1 MEKRKAFTLIELMGV
16 LVIIGI
22 LTVILVPVINNTIKN
37 NKQTLYDNQLKMI
50 RLAAQNLA
58 TDNTYILP
66 EEDGDEIY
74 ITLGQLRAM
83 GYAEGTIIDPL
94 TNKNFPDN
102 LIVMIIKKG
111 NDYDYVIN
119 LDGDVTIV
127 DSDIQVAKPSRKYI
141 NKGTNSFYIIT
152 VKPDSETE
160 EEKNK
165 NTLGYYTNIGKENIK
180 LLGVGETDEKVRY
193 KLDGSNGLYKLTVL
207 GGEKEGDLYFSLN
220 NIKNYEGKEIDVST
234 TNNDINSNKKIIVD
248 NTAPQISFTTNGTS
262 VWAKSVTTK
271 IQVTDNNGNDALDN
285 STYKYVYSLSN
296 KEEQDLTNSYNL
308 SDEVIKNK
316 DDGEYYLVARAC
328 DKAGNCKTEVSN
340 KFLVDNTPPTCNWS
354 GENTTWTQNA
364 QTITLTGIDNHKMNS
379 SKTTY
384 TKTYNQSGIELSTDN
399 LSSEIEDE
407 AGNVTKCSK
416 AVNVYYDTKKPVIT
430 SVDNP
435 TNGNWVNYNF
445 SVKLNTTENGSGLK
459 NVYYSYTSN
468 AGWIEENATINGN
481 IVTSTSFEAERNQV
495 AYFKVCDGAGNCS
508 DQNST
513 QIRIDKTAPSVSK
526 IENCPTDATYNKCQ
540 RFTFSDN
547 FQDETNKLTLYRST
561 CISGYKTDPVACSVN
576 TAVQRIEYYKSHGNV
591 AISGDNRTIHHN
603 VSSIISSYRDA
614 NGHVY
619 DNPYDLSTSFG
630 PYTIDYAIIVCDS
643 AGNCSGT
650 KTHSY

>member
-37 NKQTLYDNQLKMI
+37 NKQKLHDNQIDMI
-50 RLAAQNLA
+50 RLSAQNLA

-66 EEDGDEIY
+66 EEDGEEIY

-83 GYAEGTIIDPL
+83 GYAEETIIDPL

-248 NTAPQISFTTNGTS
+248 NERL
-262 VWAKSVTTK
+262 K
-271 IQVTDNNGNDALDN
+271 
-285 STYKYVYSLSN
+285 
-296 KEEQDLTNSYNL
+296 
-308 SDEVIKNK
+308 
-316 DDGEYYLVARAC
+316 
-328 DKAGNCKTEVSN
+328 
-340 KFLVDNTPPTCNWS
+340 CNWS
-354 GENTTWTQNA
+354 GENTEWTNKEVS
-364 QTITLTGIDNHKMNS
+364 IVLTG
-379 SKTTY
+379 SKDKSDGLPKAPMKGANRTQ
-384 TKTYNQSGIELSTDN
+384 TYNENEKELKTDN
-399 LSSEIEDE
+399 LSFDIEDE
-407 AGNVTKCSK
+407 AGNVTTCSK
-416 AVNVYYDTKKPVIT
+416 IVNVYYDTKKPVIT
-430 SVDNP
+430 SIDNP

-445 SVKLNTTENGSGLK
+445 SVKLNTIEEGSGLQY
-459 NVYYSYTSN
+459 VYYSYPSKPEWTKEDAS
-468 AGWIEENATINGN
+468 IDGN
-481 IVTSTSFEAERNQV
+481 IVTSTPFSAERNEL
-495 AYFKVCDGAGNCS
+495 AYFNVCDRAGNCS
-508 DQNST
+508 EQAST
-513 QIRIDKTAPSVSK
+513 QIRIDKTAPECKWNQNETWTNNNVTVEVYGTDSGSGMSGQNSKSWTYSAANEEIDTKWLDYTIKDNAGNEKYCSGDISVKHDTKAPRANCWWAGPREGSNNQFSLQCSVSDSSTVYTALGY
-526 IENCPTDATYNKCQ
+526 CYQYNNNSLYWTCSHK
-540 RFTFSDN
+540 N
-547 FQDETNKLTLYRST
+547 FDERYNDYGWR
-561 CISGYKTDPVACSVN
+561 
-576 TAVQRIEYYKSHGNV
+576 
-591 AISGDNRTIHHN
+591 AISDYYFGFDMSLKNDVKTM
-603 VSSIISSYRDA
+603 
-614 NGHVY
+614 
-619 DNPYDLSTSFG
+619 DLKIGFK
-630 PYTIDYAIIVCDS
+630 DE
-643 AGNCSGT
+643 AGNMTGPWELK
-650 KTHSY
+650 KTA

>member
-37 NKQTLYDNQLKMI
+37 NKQQLYDNQLEMI
-50 RLAAQNLA
+50 RLAARNLA

-119 LDGDVTIV
+119 LDGGTIITSSGITV
-127 DSDIQVAKPSRKYI
+127 GNPSKKYI
-141 NKGTNSFYIIT
+141 REGVNAYYIIT
-152 VKPDSETE
+152 AKTASTM
-160 EEKNK
+160 EKEQVLEN
-165 NTLGYYTNIGKENIK
+165 YINIGKENIK
-180 LLGVGETDEKVRY
+180 LLEVGETDEKVKY
-193 KLDGSNGLYKLTVL
+193 KLDGNNGLYKLTVL
-207 GGEKEGDLYFSLN
+207 GGDKNGYLYFSLN
-220 NIKNYEGKEIDVST
+220 NLKDYEGKEIDVST

-248 NTAPQISFTTNGTS
+248 NEPPQISFTTNGTS
-262 VWAKSVTTK
+262 VWAKSVATK
-271 IQVTDNNGNDALDN
+271 IQVTDNNGNDALDD

-296 KEEQDLTNSYNL
+296 KEEQDLTSTYNL

-354 GENTTWTQNA
+354 GENTKWTQNA
-364 QTITLTGIDNHKMNS
+364 QIITLTGIDNHKMNS

-384 TKTYNQSGIELSTDN
+384 TKTYNQSGIELLTDN

-435 TNGNWVNYNF
+435 TNGNWVNYDF
-445 SVKLNTTENGSGLK
+445 SVKLNTTEEGSGLQK
-459 NVYYSYTSN
+459 VYYSYPSKPEWTKEDAS
-468 AGWIEENATINGN
+468 IDGN
-481 IVTSTSFEAERNQV
+481 IVTSTPFSAERNEL
-495 AYFKVCDGAGNCS
+495 AYFNVCDRAGNCS
-508 DQNST
+508 EKAST
-513 QIRIDKTAPSVSK
+513 LIRIDKTAPNVQILTSL
-526 IENCPTDATYNKCQ
+526 ENHTNETLGKQ
-540 RFTFSDN
+540 RKVTLIVSDN
-547 FQDETNKLTLYRST
+547 DGGSGLNKDSVCTYYHSVASGVGSFKIGHWPDKEGSKKYYAGFGYSDNSNNTLTVNCKITDVASNITNFKFHCNYGEKK
-561 CISGYKTDPVACSVN
+561 CYKD
-576 TAVQRIEYYKSHGNV
+576 
-591 AISGDNRTIHHN
+591 
-603 VSSIISSYRDA
+603 
-614 NGHVY
+614 
-619 DNPYDLSTSFG
+619 
-630 PYTIDYAIIVCDS
+630 
-643 AGNCSGT
+643 
-650 KTHSY
+650 

>member
-66 EEDGDEIY
+66 EEDGEEIY

-83 GYAEGTIIDPL
+83 GYAEETIIDPL

-111 NDYDYVIN
+111 NDYDYKIN
-119 LDGDVTIV
+119 LDGEGITTSSKIIV
-127 DSDIQVAKPSRKYI
+127 GEPSRKYI
-141 NKGTNSFYIIT
+141 KEGGNAHYIIT
-152 VKPDSETE
+152 VKPNSETE

-180 LLGVGETDEKVRY
+180 LLGVGETDEKVKY

-207 GGEKEGDLYFSLN
+207 GGEKEGELYFSLN
-220 NIKNYEGKEIDVST
+220 NVKDYEGKEVDVS
-234 TNNDINSNKKIIVD
+234 IPNSNIKKIIVD
-248 NTAPQISFTTNGTS
+248 NEPPQISFTTNGTS

-271 IQVTDNNGNDALDN
+271 IQVTDNNGNNALDD

-296 KEEQDLTNSYNL
+296 KEEQDLTNTYNL

-316 DDGEYYLVARAC
+316 DDGEYYLVAKAC

-576 TAVQRIEYYKSHGNV
+576 TAVQRVEYYKSHGNV

-603 VSSIISSYRDA
+603 VSSTISSYRDA

>member
-37 NKQTLYDNQLKMI
+37 NKQQLYDNQLEMI
-50 RLAAQNLA
+50 RLAARNLA

-66 EEDGDEIY
+66 EEDGEEIC

-119 LDGDVTIV
+119 LDGGTIITSSKIIV
-127 DSDIQVAKPSRKYI
+127 GDPSRKYI
-141 NKGTNSFYIIT
+141 REGVNAYYIIT
-152 VKPDSETE
+152 AKPNSETE

-207 GGEKEGDLYFSLN
+207 GGGERGDLYFSLN
-220 NIKNYEGKEIDVST
+220 NIKDYEGKEVDVSVT
-234 TNNDINSNKKIIVD
+234 NSNIKKIIVD
-248 NTAPQISFTTNGTS
+248 NDPPQISFTTNGTS
-262 VWAKSVTTK
+262 VWAKSVATK
-271 IQVTDNNGNDALDN
+271 IQVTDNNGNDALDD
-285 STYKYVYSLSN
+285 STYKYVYSLLN
-296 KEEQDLTNSYNL
+296 KEEQDLTSTYNL

-316 DDGEYYLVARAC
+316 DDGEYYLIAKAC

-379 SKTTY
+379 SKTIY
-384 TKTYNQSGIELSTDN
+384 TKTYNQSDIELSTDN

-459 NVYYSYTSN
+459 DVYYSYTSN
-468 AGWIEENATINGN
+468 ASWIKENAIINGN
-481 IVTSTSFEAERNQV
+481 VVTTTPFEAERNQV
-495 AYFKVCDGAGNCS
+495 AYFKVCDGADNCS

-526 IENCPTDATYNKCQ
+526 IENCPTNATYNKCQ

-547 FQDETNKLTLYRST
+547 FQDTTNMLTLYRST

-576 TAVQRIEYYKSHGNV
+576 TAVQRIEYYKNHGNV

-603 VSSIISSYRDA
+603 VSSTISSYRDA

>member
-37 NKQTLYDNQLKMI
+37 NKQTLYDNQLEMI

-66 EEDGDEIY
+66 EEDGEEIY

-94 TNKNFPDN
+94 TNENFSDN

-141 NKGTNSFYIIT
+141 NKGKNSFYIIT

-207 GGEKEGDLYFSLN
+207 GGDKNGYLYFSLN
-220 NIKNYEGKEIDVST
+220 NLKDYEGKEIDVST

-262 VWAKSVTTK
+262 VWAKSVATK
-271 IQVTDNNGNDALDN
+271 IQVTDNNGNDALDD
-285 STYKYVYSLSN
+285 STYKYVYSLLN
-296 KEEQDLTNSYNL
+296 KEEQDLTSTYNL

-316 DDGEYYLVARAC
+316 DDGEYYLIAKAC

-354 GENTTWTQNA
+354 GENTTWKNSPVS
-364 QTITLTGIDNHKMNS
+364 IILIGIDNHEMNS

-384 TKTYNQSGIELSTDN
+384 TRTYNESGIELEKDN
-399 LSSEIEDE
+399 LSFDVEDE

-416 AVNVYYDTKKPVIT
+416 IVNVYYDKKKPVIT
-430 SVDNP
+430 SIDNP
-435 TNGNWVNYNF
+435 TKGNWVNYDF
-445 SVKLNTTENGSGLK
+445 SVKLNTTEKGSGLQD
-459 NVYYSYTSN
+459 VYYSYPSKPEWTK
-468 AGWIEENATINGN
+468 EEASIDGN
-481 IVTSTSFEAERNQV
+481 IVTSTPFSAERNEL
-495 AYFKVCDGAGNCS
+495 AYFNVCDRAGNCS
-508 DQNST
+508 EQAST
-513 QIRIDKTAPSVSK
+513 QIRIDKTAPTVQILTSL
-526 IENCPTDATYNKCQ
+526 ENHTNEKLGKQ
-540 RFTFSDN
+540 RKVTLIVSDN
-547 FQDETNKLTLYRST
+547 EKGSGLNKDSVCTYSHSVASGVGSFKIGHWPDEEDSKKYYAGFGYSGNSNNTLTVNCKITDVASNITNFKFHCNYGEKK
-561 CISGYKTDPVACSVN
+561 CYKD
-576 TAVQRIEYYKSHGNV
+576 
-591 AISGDNRTIHHN
+591 
-603 VSSIISSYRDA
+603 
-614 NGHVY
+614 
-619 DNPYDLSTSFG
+619 
-630 PYTIDYAIIVCDS
+630 
-643 AGNCSGT
+643 
-650 KTHSY
+650 

>member
-37 NKQTLYDNQLKMI
+37 NKQKLHDNQIDMI
-50 RLAAQNLA
+50 RLSAQNLA

-66 EEDGDEIY
+66 EEDGEEIY

-119 LDGDVTIV
+119 LDGDATIV

-160 EEKNK
+160 KEKNK

>member
-37 NKQTLYDNQLKMI
+37 NKQKLHDNQIDMI
-50 RLAAQNLA
+50 RLSAQNLA

-66 EEDGDEIY
+66 EEDGEEIY

-83 GYAEGTIIDPL
+83 GYAEETIIDPL

-119 LDGDVTIV
+119 LDGEGITTSSKIIV
-127 DSDIQVAKPSRKYI
+127 GEPSRKYI
-141 NKGTNSFYIIT
+141 KEGGNAHYIIT
-152 VKPDSETE
+152 VKPNSETE

-180 LLGVGETDEKVRY
+180 LLGVGETDAKVKY

-207 GGEKEGDLYFSLN
+207 GGTADGELYFSLN
-220 NIKNYEGKEIDVST
+220 NVKDYEGKEVDVS
-234 TNNDINSNKKIIVD
+234 IPNSNIKKIIVD
-248 NTAPQISFTTNGTS
+248 NEPPQISFTTNGTS

-271 IQVTDNNGNDALDN
+271 IQVTDNNGNNALDD

-296 KEEQDLTNSYNL
+296 KEEQDLKNTYNL
-308 SDEVIKNK
+308 SDEVVKNK

-435 TNGNWVNYNF
+435 TKGNWVKYNF
-445 SVKLNTTENGSGLK
+445 SVKLNTTESGSGLQD
-459 NVYYSYTSN
+459 VYYSYTSN
-468 AGWIEENATINGN
+468 ADWIKENAIINGN
-481 IVTSTSFEAERNQV
+481 VVTTTPFEAERNQV

-513 QIRIDKTAPSVSK
+513 QIRIDKTEPSVSK

>member
-37 NKQTLYDNQLKMI
+37 NKQELYDNQLKMI

-66 EEDGDEIY
+66 EEDGEEIY

-119 LDGDVTIV
+119 LDGDATIV

-262 VWAKSVTTK
+262 VWAKSVATK
-271 IQVTDNNGNDALDN
+271 IQVTDNNGNDALDD

-296 KEEQDLTNSYNL
+296 KEEQDLTSTYNL

-416 AVNVYYDTKKPVIT
+416 DVNVYYDTKKPVIT

-540 RFTFSDN
+540 RFIFSDN

>member
-37 NKQTLYDNQLKMI
+37 NKQKLHDDQIDMI
-50 RLAAQNLA
+50 RLSAQNLA

-66 EEDGDEIY
+66 EEDGEEIY

-119 LDGDVTIV
+119 LDGGTIITSSGITV
-127 DSDIQVAKPSRKYI
+127 GNPSKKYI
-141 NKGTNSFYIIT
+141 REGVNAYYIIT
-152 VKPDSETE
+152 AKTASTM
-160 EEKNK
+160 EKEQVLEN
-165 NTLGYYTNIGKENIK
+165 YINIGKENIK
-180 LLGVGETDEKVRY
+180 LLEVGETDEKVKY
-193 KLDGSNGLYKLTVL
+193 KLDGNNGLYKLTVL
-207 GGEKEGDLYFSLN
+207 GGDKNGYLYFSLN
-220 NIKNYEGKEIDVST
+220 NLKDYEGKEVDVSVT
-234 TNNDINSNKKIIVD
+234 NSNIKKIIVD
-248 NTAPQISFTTNGTS
+248 NDPPQISFTTNGTS
-262 VWAKSVTTK
+262 VWAKSVATK
-271 IQVTDNNGNDALDN
+271 IQVTDNNGNDALDD
-285 STYKYVYSLSN
+285 STYKYVYSLLN
-296 KEEQDLTNSYNL
+296 KEEQDLTSTYNL

-316 DDGEYYLVARAC
+316 DDGEYYLIAKAC

-379 SKTTY
+379 SKTIY
-384 TKTYNQSGIELSTDN
+384 TKTYNQSDIELSTDN

-407 AGNVTKCSK
+407 AGNVTRCSK

-459 NVYYSYTSN
+459 DVYYSYTSN
-468 AGWIEENATINGN
+468 ASWIKENAIINGN
-481 IVTSTSFEAERNQV
+481 VVTTTPFEAERNQV
-495 AYFKVCDGAGNCS
+495 AYFKVCDGADNCS

-526 IENCPTDATYNKCQ
+526 IENCPTNATYNKCQ

-547 FQDETNKLTLYRST
+547 FQDTTNMLTLYRST

-576 TAVQRIEYYKSHGNV
+576 TAVQRIEYYKNHGNV

-603 VSSIISSYRDA
+603 VSSTISSYRDA

>member
-37 NKQTLYDNQLKMI
+37 NKQKLHDNQIDMI
-50 RLAAQNLA
+50 RLSAQNLA

-66 EEDGDEIY
+66 EEDGEEIY

-83 GYAEGTIIDPL
+83 GYAEETIIDPL

-119 LDGDVTIV
+119 LDGEGITTSSKIIV
-127 DSDIQVAKPSRKYI
+127 GEPSRKYI
-141 NKGTNSFYIIT
+141 KEGGNAHYIIT
-152 VKPDSETE
+152 VKPNSETE

-165 NTLGYYTNIGKENIK
+165 NTLGYYTNIGKENIN
-180 LLGVGETDEKVRY
+180 LLGEAVNEKVKY
-193 KLDGSNGLYKLTVL
+193 KLDGNNGLYKLTVL
-207 GGEKEGDLYFSLN
+207 GGDKEGYLYFSLN
-220 NIKNYEGKEIDVST
+220 NVKDYEGKEVDVS
-234 TNNDINSNKKIIVD
+234 IPNSNIKKIIVD
-248 NTAPQISFTTNGTS
+248 NEPPQISFTTNGTS

-271 IQVTDNNGNDALDN
+271 IQVTDNNGNNALDD

-296 KEEQDLTNSYNL
+296 KEEQDLKNTYNL
-308 SDEVIKNK
+308 SDEVVKNK

-435 TNGNWVNYNF
+435 TKGNWVKYNF
-445 SVKLNTTENGSGLK
+445 SVKLNTTESGSGLQD
-459 NVYYSYTSN
+459 VYYSYTSN
-468 AGWIEENATINGN
+468 ADWIKENAIINGN
-481 IVTSTSFEAERNQV
+481 VVTTTPFEAERNQV

-513 QIRIDKTAPSVSK
+513 QIRIDKTEPSVSK

>member
-37 NKQTLYDNQLKMI
+37 NKQELYDNQLKMI

-66 EEDGDEIY
+66 EEDGEEIY

-102 LIVMIIKKG
+102 LIVMIIKRG

-262 VWAKSVTTK
+262 VWAKSVATK
-271 IQVTDNNGNDALDN
+271 IQVTDNNGNDALDD

-296 KEEQDLTNSYNL
+296 KEEQDLTSTYNL

-407 AGNVTKCSK
+407 AGYVRKCSK
-416 AVNVYYDTKKPVIT
+416 DVNVYYDTKKPVIT

-540 RFTFSDN
+540 RFIFSDN

>member
-37 NKQTLYDNQLKMI
+37 NKQELYDNQLKMI

-66 EEDGDEIY
+66 EEDGEEIY

-102 LIVMIIKKG
+102 LIVMIIKRG

-262 VWAKSVTTK
+262 VWAKSVATK
-271 IQVTDNNGNDALDN
+271 IQVTDNNGNDALDD

-296 KEEQDLTNSYNL
+296 KEEQDLTSTYNL

-416 AVNVYYDTKKPVIT
+416 DVNVYYDTKKPVIT

-540 RFTFSDN
+540 RFIFSDN

>member
-37 NKQTLYDNQLKMI
+37 NKQNLHDKQIELIKV
-50 RLAAQNLA
+50 AAQNLA

-83 GYAEGTIIDPL
+83 GYAEETIIDPL

-111 NDYDYVIN
+111 NDYDYKIN
-119 LDGDVTIV
+119 LDGEGITTSSKIIV
-127 DSDIQVAKPSRKYI
+127 GEPSRKYI
-141 NKGTNSFYIIT
+141 KEGGNAHYIIT
-152 VKPDSETE
+152 VKPNSETE

-180 LLGVGETDEKVRY
+180 LLGVGETDAKVKY
-193 KLDGSNGLYKLTVL
+193 KLDGINGLYKLTVL
-207 GGEKEGDLYFSLN
+207 GGTADGELYFSLN
-220 NIKNYEGKEIDVST
+220 NVKDYEGKEVDVS
-234 TNNDINSNKKIIVD
+234 IPNSNIKKIIVD
-248 NTAPQISFTTNGTS
+248 NEPPQISFTTNGTS

-296 KEEQDLTNSYNL
+296 KEEQDLTNTYNL

-316 DDGEYYLVARAC
+316 DDGEYYLVAKAC

-364 QTITLTGIDNHKMNS
+364 QTITLTGIDNHEMNS

-384 TKTYNQSGIELSTDN
+384 TKAYNESGIELEKDN
-399 LSSEIEDE
+399 LSFDVEDE

-416 AVNVYYDTKKPVIT
+416 TVNVYYDKKPPTKTV
-430 SVDNP
+430 VDFHGYKLD
-435 TNGNWVNYNF
+435 TWTKQKTVNRTF
-445 SVKLNTTENGSGLK
+445 SSTDGGSG
-459 NVYYSYTSN
+459 VDYYQWSSDCSTVGGREKSN
-468 AGWIEENATINGN
+468 SVPITWEGIDTACHRAVDKAGN
-481 IVTSTSFEAERNQV
+481 IGDWSDKNIVKIDWTPPTIYGPYQANCLEPKEKEKI
-495 AYFKVCDGAGNCS
+495 YFKV
-508 DQNST
+508 
-513 QIRIDKTAPSVSK
+513 
-526 IENCPTDATYNKCQ
+526 TDATETTLSYKYKYN
-540 RFTFSDN
+540 S
-547 FQDETNKLTLYRST
+547 S
-561 CISGYKTDPVACSVN
+561 ISGCNGVGSVTRKFN
-576 TAVQRIEYYKSHGNV
+576 GGTAELIDGFRCLDSQIKIYEISAIDAAGNKST
-591 AISGDNRTIHHN
+591 ISDTGWLNRT
-603 VSSIISSYRDA
+603 
-614 NGHVY
+614 
-619 DNPYDLSTSFG
+619 
-630 PYTIDYAIIVCDS
+630 
-643 AGNCSGT
+643 CSR
-650 KTHSY
+650 